1 MPDTIAP
8 RSADASTQPTP
19 RMSGVGRVLVAV
31 YGILAL
37 AATGRTLVQII
48 ERFDEAPVAF
58 TLSGLSAVVYIVAT
72 IALIAPGRAWYRVAW
87 ITITFELVG
96 VLVVG
101 AITLLAPDLLGTGTG
116 NPFGRTSTV
125 WTLFGAGYL
134 FIPLVLP
141 VLGLW
146 WLARHR
152 PVAQPAQAEPS
163 TVGASGTQPGPGPS
177 GAAA

>member
-1 MPDTIAP
+1 MPET
-8 RSADASTQPTP
+8 DATRRAESRTPSTP

-37 AATGRTLVQII
+37 AATGRTAVQII

-72 IALIAPGRAWYRVAW
+72 ISLVAPGRVWYRVAW
-87 ITITFELVG
+87 IAITFELLG

-101 AITLLAPDLLGTGTG
+101 TITLVAPDLLGAGTG

-125 WTLFGAGYL
+125 WTLYGAGYL

-141 VLGLW
+141 MLGLW
-146 WLARHR
+146 WLATHR
-152 PVAQPAQAEPS
+152 PAPDAARAA
-163 TVGASGTQPGPGPS
+163 VGASG
-177 GAAA
+177 AAA